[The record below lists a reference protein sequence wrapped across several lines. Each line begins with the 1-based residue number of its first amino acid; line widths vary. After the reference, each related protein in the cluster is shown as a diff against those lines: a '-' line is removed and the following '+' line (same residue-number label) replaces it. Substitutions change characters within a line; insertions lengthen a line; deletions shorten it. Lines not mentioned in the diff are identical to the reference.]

1 MIKLFLLIFGLS
13 GSVFVFSGCGSGK
26 ESQQEGPKQQVDAN
40 KALEFFIDGVTQESM
55 GQSASAISSYQKS
68 LLYDSTTTRA
78 ATTYYNLAKN
88 LISEKQPA
96 LALQSGIKSVQL
108 DSANAEYRVLLANLY
123 FENTQ
128 YKEASWVYE
137 KLVRDFPDNNDYL
150 YKLAVMYQLTKNT
163 SKALETY
170 ELYIQ
175 RFGEDFNVRMQ
186 QLMVYDARNERN
198 KVTAVLNSMIASDPE
213 NDNLRKTL
221 SKEYLVLGKLDSAEI
236 TLLPILTT
244 KPNDVQTLLSLAEIS
259 YRAKDSVK
267 TTGYLKKLIYSDE
280 IEDEELIG
288 VGQSYFQMAKDDST
302 AIGFALHLFS
312 EMELVKK
319 DDWRPK
325 WFLGINSLSKGKNKE
340 AIDRFEFV
348 VTKKPD
354 MVQAWQNLSIAYLQL
369 SDFKNA
375 DTSATKGLLLH
386 GMDFQLNYFKG
397 FASLQLNKDSVAI
410 VYLEKASLI
419 NPYTTE
425 PLILLASTYDKVK
438 QFSRSDSLYEKV
450 LKLDPENALVLN
462 NYAYSLSERDLRL
475 EESRKMSAKSLLKDP
490 KNAAYLDTY
499 GWILFK
505 LKDYE
510 GAAEYIKKAI
520 DTGDASAVV
529 LEHLGD
535 VYQMMGK
542 PGEARTWWEKAR
554 AKDPTRASII
564 KKLEMAN

>member
-1 MIKLFLLIFGLS
+1 MMKLLPLIFGLTVS
-13 GSVFVFSGCGSGK
+13 FLVLSGCGTGK
-26 ESQQEGPKQQVDAN
+26 ESQPEGPRQLVDSN
-40 KALEFFIDGVTQESM
+40 KALEFFIDGVTQESV
-55 GQSASAISSYQKS
+55 GQTVAAIESYQKS

-96 LALQSGIKSVQL
+96 LALQSGLKSVQL
-108 DSANAEYRVLLANLY
+108 DTANAEYRALLANLY
-123 FENTQ
+123 FENAR
-128 YKEASWVYE
+128 YKEAAKVYE
-137 KLVRDFPDNNDYL
+137 KLVRDNPDNNDFL

-163 SKALETY
+163 GKALETY
-170 ELYIQ
+170 DLYIQ

-198 KVTAVLNSMIASDPE
+198 KVTAILNSMIASDPE

-221 SKEYLVLGKLDSAEI
+221 SKEYLTAGKLDSAEMA
-236 TLLPILTT
+236 LLPILTS

-259 YRAKDSVK
+259 YRVKDSLK
-267 TTGYLKKLIYSDE
+267 TTGYLKKLIFSDE
-280 IEDEELIG
+280 IEEDDLIG

-302 AIGFALHLFS
+302 AIGFALYLFS
-312 EMELVKK
+312 EMESAKK

-325 WFLGINSLSKGKNKE
+325 WFLGINSLSNGKNKE

-348 VTKKPD
+348 VSKKPD

-375 DTSATKGLLLH
+375 EVSASRGLKLH
-386 GMDFQLNYFKG
+386 EMDFQLNYFKG
-397 FASLQLNKDSVAI
+397 FASLQLNKDSAAV
-410 VYLEKASLI
+410 VFLEKASLI
-419 NPYTTE
+419 NPYTAE
-425 PLILLASTYDKVK
+425 PLILLASIYDKTK
-438 QFSRSDSLYEKV
+438 QFPKSDSLFEKV

-475 EESRKMSAKSLLKDP
+475 EESRKMSAKSLQKDP

-510 GAAEYIKKAI
+510 GAADYIKKAI

-535 VYQMMGK
+535 VYQAMGK
-542 PGEARTWWEKAR
+542 PAEAREWWEKAR

-564 KKLEMAN
+564 QKLEMAN